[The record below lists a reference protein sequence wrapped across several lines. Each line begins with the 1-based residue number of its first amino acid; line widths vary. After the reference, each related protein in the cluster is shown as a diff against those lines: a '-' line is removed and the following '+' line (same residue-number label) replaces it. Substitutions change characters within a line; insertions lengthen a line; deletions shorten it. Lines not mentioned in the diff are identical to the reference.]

1 MVIGASDDK
10 DIAGIITQLVPLFN
24 KVFVTR
30 SHHPRP
36 MAPAAI
42 VAELAKHNIEAQ
54 VADNVTSA
62 LSEALALA
70 GERDLIC
77 VTGSLFVI
85 AEAIELIN
93 RGNLKSRF

>member
-1 MVIGASDDK
+1 MVIGTSDDK
-10 DIAGIITQLVPLFN
+10 DIAGIATQLVPLFN
-24 KVFVTR
+24 KVIVTR

-42 VAELAKHNIEAQ
+42 VAEFTKHGVEAQ
-54 VADNVTSA
+54 VVNNVPSA

-70 GERDLIC
+70 RERDLIC

-85 AEAIELIN
+85 AEAIEQVSGGSL
-93 RGNLKSRF
+93 